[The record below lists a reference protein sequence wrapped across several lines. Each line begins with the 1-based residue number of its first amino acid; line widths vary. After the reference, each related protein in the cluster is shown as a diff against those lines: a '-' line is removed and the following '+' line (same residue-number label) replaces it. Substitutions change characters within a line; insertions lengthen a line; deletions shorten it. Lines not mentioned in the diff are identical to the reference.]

1 MTADTTHMYDIS
13 IIGGGPV
20 GMFAA
25 FYAGLRNAD
34 AHLIESLP
42 RLGGQVSALYPEKD
56 VYDVAGFP
64 NIKAKQLVAELTDQL
79 KEFAPAISLET
90 TVQTITKEADG
101 TFSIGTNRGTYRSK
115 AVVIAIGNGAFA
127 PRKLAF
133 DYDHQL
139 DERRVHYFI
148 NDLEDY
154 RDTDVAVAGGGDS
167 AIDWALALEPIAK
180 SVTIIH
186 RRDQFRGLE
195 SSVEKMKAS
204 SIQIMT
210 PYLLSAL
217 TETNDRLTIDLK
229 KARTKEDA
237 SITADHLIVNYG
249 FTADARILRD
259 WPIDIKGATIPVNTN
274 MATSTDLIYAIGD
287 VVDYPG
293 KMQLIASGFGEA
305 PVAITQALQEIY
317 PERKQPLHSTSLI
330 H

>member
-34 AHLIESLP
+34 AHLIETLP
-42 RLGGQVSALYPEKD
+42 HLGGQVAALYPEKD

-64 NIKAKQLVAELTDQL
+64 HIKAKELVAQLADQL
-79 KEFAPAISLET
+79 TEFSPAISLNT
-90 TVQTITKEADG
+90 TVEKITKEADE
-101 TFSIGTNRGTYRSK
+101 TFTIITNHGDYHSW

-133 DYDHQL
+133 EYDHKL
-139 DERRVHYFI
+139 DDRQVHYFI
-148 NDLEDY
+148 NNLEDF
-154 RDTDVAVAGGGDS
+154 RDQNVTVAGGGDS

-204 SIQIMT
+204 SIKIMT
-210 PYLLSAL
+210 PYLLSGLAPAGKQI
-217 TETNDRLTIDLK
+217 EIQLK
-229 KARTKEDA
+229 KARTKEETTVLTDQ
-237 SITADHLIVNYG
+237 LIVNYG
-249 FTADARILRD
+249 FTADARILRQF
-259 WPIDIKGATIPVNTN
+259 PIEIQGATVPVDTH
-274 MATSTDLIYAIGD
+274 MATSTDRIYAIGD
-287 VVDYPG
+287 VVTYPG

-305 PVAITQALQEIY
+305 PVAVTQALQQVY

>member
-1 MTADTTHMYDIS
+1 MYDLS

-34 AHLIESLP
+34 ALLLESLP

-64 NIKAKQLVAELTDQL
+64 HIKAKQLVSELTTQL
-79 KEFAPAISLET
+79 HEFAPAVSLET
-90 TVQTITKEADG
+90 TVETITKEDDG
-101 TFSIGTNRGTYRSK
+101 TFTLTTNQGAFHAK
-115 AVVIAIGNGAFA
+115 GVIIAIGNGSFA

-133 DYDHQL
+133 DYDHAL
-139 DERRVHYFI
+139 DDRRVHYFI
-148 NDLEDY
+148 NDLEDF
-154 RDTDVAVAGGGDS
+154 RDSDVAVAGGGDS
-167 AIDWALALEPIAK
+167 AIDWALALEPVAK

-204 SIQIMT
+204 SVNIMT
-210 PYLLSAL
+210 PYLLTGL
-217 TETNDRLTIDLK
+217 TEEASRLTIGLK
-229 KARTKEDA
+229 KARTKEE
-237 SITADHLIVNYG
+237 SSLTADHLIVNYG

-259 WPIDIKGATIPVNTN
+259 WPIEIKGATIPVNTN
-274 MATSTDLIYAIGD
+274 MLTSTDRIYAIGD

-305 PVAITQALQEIY
+305 PVAVTQALQEIY